1 MSTFRNP
8 AAFYLAGRA
17 VYTLATTGTVEALSV
32 EKPHDVL
39 TNARRDVAGAQVAF
53 NGSPEVR
60 RTARSLALSTL
71 VGAISQSRSGLDDA
85 WEAAMAPIAN
95 QPALFAVAAE
105 ARKFVSEN
113 WGRIRR
119 LALVLCAERQLNV
132 SEVRW
137 ISNVDEPQPQR
148 MAA

>member
-1 MSTFRNP
+1 MSAFRNP
-8 AAFYLAGRA
+8 AAFYIAGRA
-17 VYTLATTGTVEALSV
+17 VYTLSTSGGVAALSV
-32 EKPHDVL
+32 ERPQDVL
-39 TNARRDVAGAQVAF
+39 ASAKRDVSGALAAF

-85 WEAAMAPIAN
+85 WESAMAPIAN

-105 ARKFVSEN
+105 ARRFVSEN

-119 LALVLCAERQLNV
+119 LALVLATERQLNV

-137 ISNVDEPQPQR
+137 ISNVDEPQPAR

>member
-1 MSTFRNP
+1 M
-8 AAFYLAGRA
+8 LASA
-17 VYTLATTGTVEALSV
+17 
-32 EKPHDVL
+32 K
-39 TNARRDVAGAQVAF
+39 RDVSGALAVF

-71 VGAISQSRSGLDDA
+71 VGAIAQSRSGLDEA
-85 WEAAMAPIAN
+85 WESAMAPIAN

-105 ARKFVSEN
+105 ARKFTSLRWN
-113 WGRIRR
+113 QIRS
-119 LALVLCAERQLNV
+119 LARVLCAERRLNL

-137 ISNVDEPQPQR
+137 IVGVDEPTPTR

>member
-1 MSTFRNP
+1 MRNP
-8 AAFYLAGRA
+8 ASFYTAGRMVHKLSTA
-17 VYTLATTGTVEALSV
+17 GTVEAVSV

-39 TNARRDVAGAQVAF
+39 TNAKRDVSVALAAF
-53 NGSPEVR
+53 NGAPEVR
-60 RTARSLALSTL
+60 RTARSLALSVL
-71 VGAISQSRSGLDDA
+71 VGAISQTRGGLDEA
-85 WEAAMAPIAN
+85 WQAAMSPIAN

-119 LALVLCAERQLNV
+119 LALVLCAERRLNL
-132 SEVRW
+132 SEAKWVM
-137 ISNVDEPQPQR
+137 NVDESQPQQ